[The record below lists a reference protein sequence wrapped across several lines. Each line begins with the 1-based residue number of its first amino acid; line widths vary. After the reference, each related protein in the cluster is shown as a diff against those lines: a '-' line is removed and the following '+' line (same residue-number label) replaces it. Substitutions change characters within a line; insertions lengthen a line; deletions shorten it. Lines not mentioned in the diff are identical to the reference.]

1 MLFGKIKYSIQLI
14 SFLVSLVCNFV
25 LIFLILNKSPKKM
38 GSYKYLLVY
47 FCCFSIF
54 FSILDIIVEPYIHS
68 HGSAMFMMMEL
79 RHLKFA
85 PKFAYLLTTLLCG
98 CFAIS
103 ITTISIQFV
112 FRYFAMER
120 KGRISY
126 FRGKWLIIWFLVPSI
141 TGAVWIIQDWIF
153 LVPNDKMSE
162 YISDTVFSNYDINV
176 TDITYVGCLFYP
188 PDENGIPQLDYKQL
202 IGFFL
207 FGFILS
213 TTFWTVVIFGVKSY
227 KLVRALPQHGESEY
241 TYKLQSQL
249 FKALVAQAFIPI
261 TFLFI
266 PIGLLFTAPL
276 IHLDFE
282 PASFLVT
289 IFYSMYPAV
298 DPLPI
303 MLIVADYRE
312 GLSDLLQN
320 LRGKRTNQIGF
331 SYTDQQ
337 VTSIS

>member
-1 MLFGKIKYSIQLI
+1 
-14 SFLVSLVCNFV
+14 
-25 LIFLILNKSPKKM
+25 M

-112 FRYFAMER
+112 FRYFAME
-120 KGRISY
+120 
-126 FRGKWLIIWFLVPSI
+126 
-141 TGAVWIIQDWIF
+141 
-153 LVPNDKMSE
+153 
-162 YISDTVFSNYDINV
+162 SDTVFSNYGINV
-176 TDITYVGCLFYP
+176 SDITYVGCLFYP

-202 IGFFL
+202 IGFLL
-207 FGFILS
+207 FGFTMS

-312 GLSDLLQN
+312 GLS
-320 LRGKRTNQIGF
+320 GKGLEKRVYRVQKK
-331 SYTDQQ
+331 Y
-337 VTSIS
+337 